1 MRELFVNDNTFD
13 KLWIFDRSASFCN
26 NFDQIKVN
34 ISSVQISDFE
44 DSFDS
49 EISIVLLALADNF
62 WTKCGSSTL
71 SEVFVIIFW
80 DINLFLNVIDFL
92 HSDITSALKSIS
104 NFERMDA
111 FVKELLC
118 LLKDGSSKHNNTGSS
133 VTNLIILGGWELS

>member
-13 KLWIFDRSASFCN
+13 KLWIFDCSASFCN
-26 NFDQIKVN
+26 NFDQIKVD
-34 ISSVQISDFE
+34 ISSVQISNFE

-49 EISIVLLALADNF
+49 EISIVLLAFADNF

-71 SEVFVIIFW
+71 SEIFVIIFW

-104 NFERMDA
+104 NFECVDTLIEE
-111 FVKELLC
+111 FLC
-118 LLKDGSSKHNNTGSS
+118 LLEDGSSKYNNTGSS
-133 VTNLIILGGWELS
+133 VTNFIVLWGW

>member
-13 KLWIFDRSASFCN
+13 KLWIFDGSASFCN
-26 NFDQIKVN
+26 NFDQIKVD

-44 DSFDS
+44 DSLDS
-49 EISIVLLALADNF
+49 EISIMLLAFANNF
-62 WTKCGSSTL
+62 WAKCGSGTF

-104 NFERMDA
+104 NFKRMDA

>member
-1 MRELFVNDNTFD
+1 MRELFVNYNTFD
-13 KLWIFDRSASFCN
+13 KLWIFDGSASFCN
-26 NFDQIKVN
+26 NFDQIKVD

-44 DSFDS
+44 DSLDS
-49 EISIVLLALADNF
+49 KVSIVLLALADDF
-62 WTKCGSSTL
+62 WTKCGSGTL

-111 FVKELLC
+111 FVKKFLC
-118 LLKDGSSKHNNTGSS
+118 LFQDGSCKHNNTGSS
-133 VTNLIILGGWELS
+133 VTNLIILWSWEFS

>member
-1 MRELFVNDNTFD
+1 MRELLVNYDTFN
-13 KLWIFDRSASFCN
+13 KLWIFDGSTSFWN
-26 NFDQIKVN
+26 NFDQIKVD
-34 ISSVQISDFE
+34 ISTIQISDFE
-44 DSFDS
+44 DSPDS

-62 WTKCGSSTL
+62 WTKCGSGTL